1 MEFVHKGTVALM
13 LALPTLLAGCN
24 GGEKAL
30 PSSWFPASSIYAYMK
45 AVQDES
51 GGVTTTV
58 QLRDGPATTDNYL
71 YLSSGE
77 TLYSNLDKPTQQAL
91 SFDSNLF
98 SNSLALSQHL
108 KVMSERN
115 LIFDYGIYSDVL
127 VGAPEYFSFDT
138 PTTSTLPVRAYVGF
152 ERSGHELAGEYA
164 IELPPAFRILTPVAD
179 AVVTRATPIELTWSD
194 ADTTSTMELDV
205 AGICTD
211 SSRYNLHLVLGAEV
225 STGSYTLNTA
235 EYFPATIDPAINC
248 RVAILL
254 QRGRL
259 AYISTPFAFGSFS
272 KGVQQRTVQF
282 TSTP

>member
-1 MEFVHKGTVALM
+1 MKIARKGVLFQVATLLS
-13 LALPTLLAGCN
+13 LALLAGCT
-24 GGEKAL
+24 GGESAL

-51 GGVTTTV
+51 GGITTTV
-58 QLRDGPATTDNYL
+58 QLRDGPDPVTANYL

-77 TLYSNLDKPTQQAL
+77 TLYSNLDKPIRQAL

-127 VGAPEYFSFDT
+127 LGKPEYFSFDT

-152 ERSGHELAGEYA
+152 ERSGQELAGEYA
-164 IELPPAFRILTPVAD
+164 IELPPAFQILSPVAE
-179 AVVTRATPIELTWSD
+179 AVVTRATPISLTWSD
-194 ADTTSTMELDV
+194 IDTTSTMELDV

-211 SSRYNLHLVLGAEV
+211 SSRYDMHLVIGLD
-225 STGSYTLNTA
+225 TGSYPLNIA
-235 EYFPATIDPAINC
+235 DVIPAAVTVDC
-248 RVAILL
+248 RLAILL
-254 QRGRL
+254 QRVRL
-259 AYISTPFAFGSFS
+259 AYITTPFAFGSYS